1 MAEAGGRG
9 GGGGAGAGAPGGGG
23 GRGWCHGCGREVQLA
38 AGAGAGASGAGAG
51 AGAGVG
57 GAPVCPACGGDFV
70 EVLEEVSEPS
80 RPEAQVVITAD
91 ARGGG
96 AALWPMILAE
106 ILTSPLLAGTR
117 FNAGTLTTSLLG
129 ESDSFGAS
137 PGDFISGDALLEHV
151 MNRMLENYVPTST
164 PTRPA
169 VIEALPRVGPGA
181 ATLAEGCPICLG
193 SFSNRGPGGD
203 GKDEEEV
210 LQLPC
215 GHCFHGG
222 CIRPWLREHNTCPV
236 CRDELPG
243 ADLPRPAEEG
253 EAVEG
258 SEGEGGGLEVVGTA
272 LSPAGPGRPDSAA
285 AVEAEIEPGGAVT
298 AVAGEPNSPP
308 PRLRQESITSS
319 EPPEP
324 RSELEQLL
332 RAAQESFA
340 RRGAHTRAAA
350 PAGLGEQ
357 PCAGPAP
364 GSQDRAREA
373 D

>member
-1 MAEAGGRG
+1 M
-9 GGGGAGAGAPGGGG
+9 
-23 GRGWCHGCGREVQLA
+23 
-38 AGAGAGASGAGAG
+38 
-51 AGAGVG
+51 
-57 GAPVCPACGGDFV
+57 CPACGGDFV
-70 EVLEEVSEPS
+70 ELLEEAAEPG

-96 AALWPMILAE
+96 AALWPVILAE

-117 FNAGTLTTSLLG
+117 FNAGTMTTSLLG
-129 ESDSFGAS
+129 ESDSFGTS

-151 MNRMLENYVPTST
+151 MNRMLESYVPTST
-164 PTRPA
+164 PTCPVA
-169 VIEALPRVGPGA
+169 VEALPRVGPGA
-181 ATLAEGCPICLG
+181 AALAEGCSVCLG
-193 SFSNRGPGGD
+193 SFSDRGPVGD

-243 ADLPRPAEEG
+243 ADLPRPDE
-253 EAVEG
+253 
-258 SEGEGGGLEVVGTA
+258 EGGGLEVVGTA
-272 LSPAGPGRPDSAA
+272 LSPAAGPGRPADRQTGRPDGDA
-285 AVEAEIEPGGAVT
+285 EAEIEPGGVVA

-308 PRLRQESITSS
+308 PRLRQESPPTISSTS
-319 EPPEP
+319 ERMP
-324 RSELEQLL
+324 RSAVERILL
-332 RAAQESFA
+332 RDAQNRARAAA
-340 RRGAHTRAAA
+340 LAAA
-350 PAGLGEQ
+350 PAGPGEQ

-364 GSQDRAREA
+364 GSQERAREA